1 MANYYK
7 KSVYNKNKPKSKSKS
22 KKKNYNRDA
31 KNIVRSIIALFAIFG
46 IISGI
51 LTFFNIDWDKS
62 TNNDDVENTTQY
74 VDVHIVPG
82 DNWAAD
88 CSSYGAWCWN
98 DSGVPAAVFVLAT
111 DEDGDGVHTVRVSN
125 EFSNIL
131 FVDLVPGATELGAS
145 WVNKREQTNN
155 LLVPNDDNVYYHI
168 YASEWTNT
176 SDLMFAPTTEEVSV
190 VINANAWDVMN
201 KPVMYCFDK
210 TGVSEPCFV
219 EMTQC
224 GAHDYL
230 ATVPVGYTHVIF
242 IEYSD
247 NTYMGSW
254 DEIVHQTADLIIPT
268 GEARYF
274 NTETNEWYVPVEE

>member
-1 MANYYK
+1 MSRYYRKNNYK
-7 KSVYNKNKPKSKSKS
+7 KNKKFTNSKFYKIASKVCIVLLILAIVGALAS
-22 KKKNYNRDA
+22 MLDFKWLD
-31 KNIVRSIIALFAIFG
+31 NIVKKDEAP
-46 IISGI
+46 
-51 LTFFNIDWDKS
+51 N
-62 TNNDDVENTTQY
+62 Y

-82 DNWAAD
+82 DKWASD
-88 CSSYGAWCWN
+88 GSSYGAWCWN
-98 DSGVPAAVFVLAT
+98 DSGVPAAAFVLAT

-190 VINANAWDVMN
+190 VIQANAWDVMN
-201 KPVMYCFDK
+201 TPVMYCFDK
-210 TGVSEPCFV
+210 TGVKEPCFV

-224 GAHDYL
+224 GAHDYT
-230 ATVPVGYTHVIF
+230 ATVPSGYTHVIF

-247 NTYMGSW
+247 NSYMGSW
-254 DEIVHQTADLIIPT
+254 DEIVHQTADLIIPMSDVT
-268 GEARYF
+268 YSIYF
-274 NTETNEWYVPVEE
+274 NTETNEWYAPVVE

>member
-1 MANYYK
+1 MSGYYRKNNYK
-7 KSVYNKNKPKSKSKS
+7 KNKKFKNSKFFKIASKVCIVLLILGVIGTVAS
-22 KKKNYNRDA
+22 MLDFTWID
-31 KNIVRSIIALFAIFG
+31 NIVKKDE
-46 IISGI
+46 
-51 LTFFNIDWDKS
+51 TPN
-62 TNNDDVENTTQY
+62 Y

-82 DNWAAD
+82 DNWASD
-88 CSSYGAWCWN
+88 GSSYGAWCWN
-98 DSGVPAAVFVLAT
+98 DSGVPAAAFVLAT

-155 LLVPNDDNVYYHI
+155 LLVPTDDNIYYHI
-168 YASEWTNT
+168 YASEWSNT
-176 SDLMFAPTTEEVSV
+176 SELMFAPTTEEITVY
-190 VINANAWDVMN
+190 IDADAWDVSVN
-201 KPVMYCFDK
+201 KPIVYYFDK
-210 TGVSEPCFV
+210 TGVNEPSFA

-224 GAHDYL
+224 GAHQFL
-230 ATVPVGYTHVIF
+230 FTIPAGYTHVIF

-268 GEARYF
+268 GDASYF
-274 NTETNEWYVPVEE
+274 NTETNEWYAPVEE